1 MVYSGLE
8 LKEMKMG
15 MVGVRNESC
24 LKMGSQGGD
33 CAEMRS
39 IILELPPALCDAL
52 RIPPAEQEA
61 RLRRELAIRL
71 YEKGLLSFGKARE
84 LAGLS
89 KWAFHELLATEGV
102 LRHYDLEELEADL
115 DTLEALK

>member
-1 MVYSGLE
+1 MHTLT
-8 LKEMKMG
+8 
-15 MVGVRNESC
+15 
-24 LKMGSQGGD
+24 
-33 CAEMRS
+33 
-39 IILELPPALCDAL
+39 LELPSDLRDAL
-52 RIPPAEQEA
+52 RVPVAEQET

-71 YEKGLLSFGKARE
+71 YEKELLSFGKARE

-115 DTLEALK
+115 QSLEAFR